1 MTQSPPLPEDLN
13 TPQSEPNEALRALRE
28 AAAAV
33 AGEEADA

>member
-1 MTQSPPLPEDLN
+1 MTQSQSLPENLN
-13 TPQSEPNEALRALRE
+13 NPQSEPDEARRALRE